1 MSAGVQRGEARTRL
15 GRWWQDWRFHLS
27 ALAVLVPLAALPR
40 YYSDISLFTGDA
52 GLGSGEAK
60 HVQVGPFD
68 LQIAEFWLTAPID
81 MGVAGA
87 RKQFSVSLC
96 QGCEHRI
103 RAIHARFG
111 KPRSLRAAGALFS
124 GSHVRQTADLQVPPS
139 VDSSDNLWL
148 TVEEW
153 DGTVHH
159 GDIAVDQVSP
169 ATAAWLARK
178 EKQQ

>member
-1 MSAGVQRGEARTRL
+1 MSAGIQRGEATTRL
-15 GRWWQDWRFHLS
+15 GRRWQDWRFHLS

-52 GLGSGEAK
+52 GLGSGQVQP
-60 HVQVGPFD
+60 VQVGPFE

-87 RKQFSVSLC
+87 RKQFSVALC
-96 QGCEHRI
+96 DGCEDRI
-103 RAIHARFG
+103 RAVHARFG
-111 KPRSLRAAGALFS
+111 KPRSLRAAGSLFS
-124 GSHVRQTADLQVPPS
+124 GPPARLTSDLPVPPS

-159 GDIAVDQVSP
+159 GDIAVEQVSP

-178 EKQQ
+178 EKQG